1 MSYLATLATTIGY
14 SFPAVTDADIE
25 KLFAEAVALASAA
38 DWLGTDAGAMV
49 ERLAHECLWPPQD
62 GGPSSS
68 GEEK

>member
-38 DWLGTDAGAMV
+38 DWLGTDAG
-49 ERLAHECLWPPQD
+49 
-62 GGPSSS
+62 
-68 GEEK
+68 